1 MAEIK
6 VKKVTGKDLGFSK
19 RELYATVCYYYP
31 RYSLVE
37 VQNLPGRDVQLLL
50 KTARK
55 IEAQRM
61 YNLTQITAAPH
72 SRKQVNV
79 KKLIDYFKKMAGF

>member
-6 VKKVTGKDLGFSK
+6 VKRVTSKDKGFTK
-19 RELYATVCYYYP
+19 RELYATVCFYFPQYT
-31 RYSLVE
+31 LKQ
-37 VQNLPGRDVQLLL
+37 VQKLPARDVQLLL

-55 IEAQRM
+55 LEAQRM
-61 YNLTQITAAPH
+61 YNLTQIVAAPH

-79 KKLIDYFKKMAGF
+79 KKLIDYFKKIAGF